1 MQFSLSLATF
11 SKPRNE
17 SVLEVRLKEKGRDF
31 KEEVRLRND
40 DERYCTYLSAV
51 QRGGV

>member
-1 MQFSLSLATF
+1 MYFSLSLGTF

-17 SVLEVRLKEKGRDF
+17 SEVRLKEKERDF